1 MIRLL
6 TTEQVAEALQ
16 VSEWMVRKMC
26 RTGRLKAKN
35 IGTARR
41 RIYRIPASELEVAA

>member
-6 TTEQVAEALQ
+6 TTGQVAEALQ

-26 RTGRLKAKN
+26 RTKRLRAKN
-35 IGTARR
+35 IGTPKRH
-41 RIYRIPASELEVAA
+41 IWRIPETELDAA